1 MKNVTSMLLRITAY
15 LAYMICS
22 VVSRCLNACSLAA
35 RPSRVSTSLARGTL
49 LVDDDADDDDDDNGA
64 DATETNE

>member
-35 RPSRVSTSLARGTL
+35 WPSRVSISLARGTL
-49 LVDDDADDDDDDNGA
+49 LVDDDDDDDDNGA